1 MPFPLRAHFAAV
13 GARCR
18 AKKIKDGPQARRLL
32 ALAFAPGGRR
42 RPRSAGGRVDGAP
55 TASRVPRWMLSKPI
69 AREAVDGESTP
80 EFSPV
85 TRVGLDPVKNAFQ
98 VRAVDAVG
106 EAVIMRALKRG
117 AVQKEVFRVGAALPG
132 HDGGLFV
139 GPTLGAAIAGARFRS
154 DADPAGA
161 HEALRVEEHERPN
174 GRGDNLRDRYLR
186 KPLVV
191 GARAILRPS
200 DQTSA
205 PHGPAAASSRRK
217 SGSDEFDCA
226 EPGRSLSLARAPP
239 QARSSPS
246 APRQSSVL
254 PS

>member
-1 MPFPLRAHFAAV
+1 MPFPLRADFAAV

-42 RPRSAGGRVDGAP
+42 RPRSAGDRVDGAP

-106 EAVIMRALKRG
+106 QAVIMRALKRG
-117 AVQKEVFRVGAALPG
+117 VVQKFFG
-132 HDGGLFV
+132 
-139 GPTLGAAIAGARFRS
+139 
-154 DADPAGA
+154 
-161 HEALRVEEHERPN
+161 
-174 GRGDNLRDRYLR
+174 
-186 KPLVV
+186 
-191 GARAILRPS
+191 
-200 DQTSA
+200 SA
-205 PHGPAAASSRRK
+205 PHCLVTMEACSSAQHWARQLLAPGFEATLIPPAHVKPYVRRNTNDRADAAII
-217 SGSDEFDCA
+217 CA
-226 EPGRSLSLARAPP
+226 TVICASLWW
-239 QARSSPS
+239 
-246 APRQSSVL
+246 
-254 PS
+254 